1 LYMKSQPAA
10 PLRVELRWD
19 DRERFHVKSPSGA
32 TMVLDGERQVALSPM
47 ESLLSALA
55 GCLATDV
62 ARILRKMRLPFTALS
77 VSASGEQNPKIPKYF
92 TRISLRFSVQGKVPL
107 DRLERAVQLSKK
119 AYCSVFHTLR
129 NDIEI
134 NHTVEV
140 EAPRHAGFPSP

>member
-1 LYMKSQPAA
+1 
-10 PLRVELRWD
+10 
-19 DRERFHVKSPSGA
+19 
-32 TMVLDGERQVALSPM
+32 
-47 ESLLSALA
+47 
-55 GCLATDV
+55 
-62 ARILRKMRLPFTALS
+62 MRLPFTALS